1 MFRQTRRWN
10 MQSRTEKQNKTKQKK
25 YLDNDFVKAETHLGQ
40 TGGKQH
46 TFKHLPHLLK
56 KDIHMGSL

>member
-1 MFRQTRRWN
+1 
-10 MQSRTEKQNKTKQKK
+10 MQKQNRKTKQNKTKK